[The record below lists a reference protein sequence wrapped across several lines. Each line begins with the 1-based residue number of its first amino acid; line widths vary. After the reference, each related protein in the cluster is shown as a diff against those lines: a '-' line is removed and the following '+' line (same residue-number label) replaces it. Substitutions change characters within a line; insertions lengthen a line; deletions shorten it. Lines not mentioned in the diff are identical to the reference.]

1 MAETTKQDVADYIN
15 SIDENMALEE
25 GEWAVLQEK
34 IDPQLAKIL
43 IKLVG
48 DVWWLAKIRENYGK
62 LRKIIEI
69 YGHLRTTT
77 ENY

>member
-25 GEWAVLQEK
+25 GEWAALQEK

-48 DVWWLAKIRENYGK
+48 DVWWLAKIREN
-62 LRKIIEI
+62 ESND
-69 YGHLRTTT
+69 HFD
-77 ENY
+77 

>member
-48 DVWWLAKIRENYGK
+48 DVWWLAKIREN
-62 LRKIIEI
+62 ESND
-69 YGHLRTTT
+69 HFD
-77 ENY
+77 

>member
-25 GEWAVLQEK
+25 GEWALLQEK

-48 DVWWLAKIRENYGK
+48 DVWWLAKIREN
-62 LRKIIEI
+62 ESND
-69 YGHLRTTT
+69 HFD
-77 ENY
+77 

>member
-1 MAETTKQDVADYIN
+1 MAEITKQDVADYIN

-48 DVWWLAKIRENYGK
+48 DVWWLAKIREN
-62 LRKIIEI
+62 ESND
-69 YGHLRTTT
+69 HFD
-77 ENY
+77 